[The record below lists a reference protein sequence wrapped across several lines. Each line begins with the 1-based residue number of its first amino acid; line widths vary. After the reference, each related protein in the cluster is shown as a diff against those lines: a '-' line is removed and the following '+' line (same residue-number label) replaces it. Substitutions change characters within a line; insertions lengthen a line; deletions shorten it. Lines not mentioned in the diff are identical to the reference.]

1 MNRQLKLFVFVNLI
15 ALASGCGS
23 GASDDTDSGSGGSSG
38 AGVAGGAG
46 LPGAG
51 GTSAGSGGNGGG
63 GGGGLS
69 GSGGSGPMGG
79 SNAAG
84 GSSATG
90 GTNAAGGSG
99 ATGGSG
105 NSSGTGGTAGVG
117 GSDVSGGTSN
127 SGGAGAGA
135 AAGSGGTAGSSATG
149 GASGTAGSAGS
160 GGSGG
165 TPVECDGVP
174 PPVSDQVTGWASV
187 SGDGVATTTGGG
199 GGQTVT
205 ASSADQ
211 LIAYA
216 SSAEP
221 LTIQISG
228 TLNVGT
234 LNVVSNKTLIGM
246 GANTTLQ
253 GSVRVRPLKSDD
265 PLVSNVIIRNL
276 KIDAS
281 TANPDDGGDGIH
293 IERAHHVWVDHCEVF
308 DAYDGNTDVTHGSNW
323 ITVSWTKF
331 HYTDN
336 AANPGHRF
344 SNLIGHSENTADT
357 DRGRFK
363 VTYHHNYWGANVEQ
377 RMPRIRFGDVHVY
390 NNYMNAPGAIAAVAA
405 GTEAKV
411 VVENNHFENLND
423 AHFFHEGSTTAQI
436 VASGNAYVNTTGK
449 RDVGQGSAFT
459 PPYQYTLDPVE
470 NVPCDVPEGAGPR

>member
-1 MNRQLKLFVFVNLI
+1 V
-15 ALASGCGS
+15 
-23 GASDDTDSGSGGSSG
+23 
-38 AGVAGGAG
+38 
-46 LPGAG
+46 
-51 GTSAGSGGNGGG
+51 
-63 GGGGLS
+63 
-69 GSGGSGPMGG
+69 
-79 SNAAG
+79 
-84 GSSATG
+84 
-90 GTNAAGGSG
+90 
-99 ATGGSG
+99 
-105 NSSGTGGTAGVG
+105 
-117 GSDVSGGTSN
+117 
-127 SGGAGAGA
+127 
-135 AAGSGGTAGSSATG
+135 
-149 GASGTAGSAGS
+149 
-160 GGSGG
+160 
-165 TPVECDGVP
+165 CDGVP
-174 PPVSDQVTGWASV
+174 PPVSDQVIGWASV
-187 SGDGVATTTGGG
+187 SGDGVSTTTGGG

-211 LIAYA
+211 LIGYA
-216 SSAEP
+216 ASAEP

-234 LNVVSNKTLIGM
+234 LNVVSNKTLVGM

-253 GSVRVRPLKSDD
+253 GGVRVRPLKSDD

-281 TANPDDGGDGIH
+281 TSNPDDGGDGIH

-323 ITVSWTKF
+323 VTVSWTKF

-377 RMPRIRFGDVHVY
+377 RMPRIRFGDVHVF

-436 VASGNAYVNTTGK
+436 VATGNAYVNTTGK
-449 RDVGQGSAFT
+449 RDTGQGAAFT
-459 PPYQYTLDPVE
+459 PAYQYTLDPVE